1 MTNSKIKIIHLIG
14 SLNPGGVQ
22 TYILNIANY
31 DKSHGIN
38 REVWTLYQNKGL
50 LFDQF
55 VMKNVKISFCPIISP
70 DRNWR
75 PYSLWKKLRSLTGPL
90 YFFRI
95 FRKLQ
100 ASNPDIVILDEPV
113 KLFTQFIVTRLLN
126 IPVIWNIHA
135 ERSLVKNK
143 TLFKWAYKYLLKKNI
158 TIIADSKYVLSKN
171 LGYIKTYLKKDYEKI
186 LVVHPTVDL
195 NKFLSINKRVITSN
209 SKEQIIILGSIG
221 RLNWAKG
228 YELLIEAISELKII
242 YPYFHLKIAGDGPY
256 RNLLENMIDKYS
268 LRSNISILGELDYF
282 EIPDFLNSID
292 LYVQPSVS
300 EGSPITIK
308 EAMASSL
315 PILASTAGGIPEIIE
330 NNKTG
335 LLFKT
340 GDIKELEKGLIK
352 LINMDFTLRGKM
364 GQRARESS
372 IKLFNIEKTAQNLAS
387 IYNSSLK
394 SHKNHP
400 R

>member
-1 MTNSKIKIIHLIG
+1 
-14 SLNPGGVQ
+14 
-22 TYILNIANY
+22 
-31 DKSHGIN
+31 
-38 REVWTLYQNKGL
+38 
-50 LFDQF
+50 
-55 VMKNVKISFCPIISP
+55 
-70 DRNWR
+70 
-75 PYSLWKKLRSLTGPL
+75 
-90 YFFRI
+90 
-95 FRKLQ
+95 
-100 ASNPDIVILDEPV
+100 
-113 KLFTQFIVTRLLN
+113 
-126 IPVIWNIHA
+126 
-135 ERSLVKNK
+135 
-143 TLFKWAYKYLLKKNI
+143 
-158 TIIADSKYVLSKN
+158 
-171 LGYIKTYLKKDYEKI
+171 
-186 LVVHPTVDL
+186 
-195 NKFLSINKRVITSN
+195 
-209 SKEQIIILGSIG
+209 
-221 RLNWAKG
+221 
-228 YELLIEAISELKII
+228 LIEAISELKII

-256 RNLLENMIDKYS
+256 RSLLENMIDKYS

-282 EIPDFLNSID
+282 KIPDFLNSID

-352 LINMDFTLRGKM
+352 LINMDFTLRKKM
-364 GQRARESS
+364 GQKARESS